1 MRTFLTTMYMAIMT
15 LATLSA
21 AGYLLGQ
28 GDHSVSTNVVVG
40 ALLVLAVL
48 LTRLAMLASTLD
60 DNA

>member
-1 MRTFLTTMYMAIMT
+1 MRTFLTTAYMTLMT

-28 GDHSVSTNVVVG
+28 GDHSVSTNVIIG
-40 ALLVLAVL
+40 ALGILAVL